1 MTATLITAKFVADWM
16 VTRLKKDGC
25 IYQDDV
31 VDFLVKSKDEALLIE
46 NNDGNQVLS
55 KPVLNEFLKLT
66 QDDVVWVRSDFY
78 WRYRVPE
85 DEPGR
90 NARG

>member
-1 MTATLITAKFVADWM
+1 MTNDDVATWMLNALAADDC
-16 VTRLKKDGC
+16 L
-25 IYQDDV
+25 YQDDV
-31 VDFLVKSKDEALLIE
+31 VDFLIRSKQESFLIE

-55 KPVLNEFLKLT
+55 RPVLDAFKKLT
-66 QDDVVWVRSDFY
+66 PDNVVWVRSGFY

>member
-1 MTATLITAKFVADWM
+1 MTNDDIAVWMLNALATESCL
-16 VTRLKKDGC
+16 
-25 IYQDDV
+25 YQDDV
-31 VDFLVKSKDEALLIE
+31 VDFLIRSKQESFLVE
-46 NNDGNQVLS
+46 NNDGNQVLGR
-55 KPVLNEFLKLT
+55 PVLDAFKKLT
-66 QDDVVWVRSDFY
+66 PDNVVWVRSGFY